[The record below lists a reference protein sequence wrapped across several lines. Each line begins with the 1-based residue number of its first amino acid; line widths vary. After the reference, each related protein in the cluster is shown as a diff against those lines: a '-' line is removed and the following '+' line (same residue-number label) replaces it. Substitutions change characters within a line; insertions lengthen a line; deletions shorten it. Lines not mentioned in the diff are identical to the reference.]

1 MANVTE
7 VLLAPG
13 HLLEAQCA
21 AAALGR
27 AGMQV
32 SMVPA
37 PDVEV
42 VVVVVARPAELD
54 RVPGVRNGAHA
65 VPVLL
70 LCPAADEAAIG
81 AGARIGAAD
90 VVAWD
95 VPVDRLVRTVSDLA
109 RGGGRPAAPE
119 AAPDPLRDL
128 TRREL
133 EIAQLIGGGATN
145 VGIAEALG
153 ISYHTARTHVARLM
167 AKLGVSHRYA
177 VVPLV
182 QRSGRASRTVQG
194 YAGAAAR

>member
-1 MANVTE
+1 MTE

-27 AGMQV
+27 AGLQV

-42 VVVVVARPAELD
+42 VVVVVARPDELTD
-54 RVPGVRNGAHA
+54 RVPGIRNGAQA
-65 VPVLL
+65 LPVLL
-70 LCPAADEAAIG
+70 LCPVADAAALN
-81 AGARIGAAD
+81 AGARIGAAE
-90 VVAWD
+90 VLTWD
-95 VPVDRLVRTVSDLA
+95 HPVEGVVRTISELS
-109 RGGGRPAAPE
+109 RGGGRATAPE
-119 AAPDPLRDL
+119 ASPDPLRDL

-167 AKLGVSHRYA
+167 SKLGVTHRYA

-182 QRSGRASRTVQG
+182 QRSDRVSRSVKR